1 MLFFVL
7 HFSIFQG
14 ALFESC
20 HFDENDIFTISHKC
34 QILELDEYKQRIQT
48 GEDQTTTE
56 VYYLA
61 GEYDPVEGV
70 IVFRQ
75 GVFM

>member
-1 MLFFVL
+1 M
-7 HFSIFQG
+7 
-14 ALFESC
+14 FESS
-20 HFDENDIFTISHKC
+20 HFDENDIHTISHKC
-34 QILELDEYKQRIQT
+34 HILEHGQYKQILQNGGDNN
-48 GEDQTTTE
+48 TTE
-56 VYYLA
+56 LYYLA